1 MPEAVN
7 TAAFEVLVQATKSEA
22 KGILSF
28 ELRPTDGGELPAFT
42 AGSHIDVHLPNGIT
56 RCYSLVNSEA
66 ERDRYVI
73 AVSRDANSKGGSRF
87 LFESQLVGQVV
98 KIGGPRN
105 NFRLV
110 EEAPHVVLIAGG
122 IGVTPLHSMIQ
133 RLEAL
138 GKSWE
143 LHYGTRERAA
153 AAFRAEFEA
162 LEKAKPGRVHFNFDV
177 EDGRML
183 DVAGVVA
190 KAAPDA
196 HLYCCGPAPMLDI
209 FKTAC
214 AGRAPD
220 TVHLEYFAAPVVEA
234 GANTAFT
241 VVLQDSGQTFEIG
254 PDQSIL
260 DVLLDAGIAAPF
272 SCGAGECGSCVVE
285 VLEGE
290 PEHRDCVL
298 SDNERAGNKL
308 MMICVS
314 RAKTGKLVINL

>member
-1 MPEAVN
+1 MNDAV
-7 TAAFEVLVQATKSEA
+7 FDVLIQSTRSEA
-22 KGILSF
+22 KGVLSF
-28 ELRPTDGGELPAFT
+28 DLRAPDGAALPAFT
-42 AGSHIDVHLPNGIT
+42 AGAHIDVHLPNGIT
-56 RCYSLVNSEA
+56 RCYSLVNSQA

-87 LFESQLVGQVV
+87 LFESQLTGQVI
-98 KIGGPRN
+98 KAGGPRN

-110 EEAPHVVLIAGG
+110 EDAPHVVLIAGG
-122 IGVTPLHSMIQ
+122 IGVTPLHSMIL
-133 RLEAL
+133 RLEEL

-143 LHYGTRERAA
+143 LHYGARERAA

-162 LEKAKPGRVHFNFDV
+162 LEAKRPGRVHFNFDL
-177 EDGRML
+177 EDGRFL
-183 DVAGVVA
+183 DVAAVVA

-196 HLYCCGPAPMLDI
+196 HLYCCGPAPMLELY
-209 FKTAC
+209 KSAC
-214 AGRAPD
+214 AGRNPE

-234 GANTAFT
+234 SANTGFT
-241 VVLQDSGQTFEIG
+241 LELKDSGQTFEIG

-298 SDNERAGNKL
+298 SDNERAGGKL

-314 RAKTGKLVINL
+314 RARSKKLVINL

>member
-1 MPEAVN
+1 MSES
-7 TAAFEVLVQATKSEA
+7 TFDVLIQSARSES
-22 KGILSF
+22 KGVMSF
-28 ELRPTDGGELPAFT
+28 ELRAPDGGDLPAFT

-56 RCYSLVNSEA
+56 RCYSLVNSQA

-73 AVSRDANSKGGSRF
+73 AVSLDPNSKGGSRYM
-87 LFESQLVGQVV
+87 FESQLVGQTI
-98 KIGGPRN
+98 KAGGPRN

-110 EEAPHVVLIAGG
+110 EDAPHTVLIAGG
-122 IGVTPLHSMIQ
+122 IGITPMHAMIM
-133 RLEAL
+133 RLEEL

-153 AAFRAEFEA
+153 AAFRAELEA
-162 LEKAKPGRVHFNFDV
+162 LEAARPGRVHFNFDV
-177 EDGRML
+177 EDGHML
-183 DVAGVVA
+183 DVAKVVA
-190 KAAPDA
+190 GARPEA
-196 HLYCCGPAPMLDI
+196 HLYCCGPAPMLEI
-209 FKTAC
+209 YKAAA
-214 AGRAPD
+214 AGRNPD

-234 GANTAFT
+234 GENTAFT
-241 VVLQDSGQTFEIG
+241 LVLQDSGQTFEIG
-254 PDQSIL
+254 SDQSIL

-314 RAKTGKLVINL
+314 RAKSKKLVINL

>member
-1 MPEAVN
+1 MSES
-7 TAAFEVLVQATKSEA
+7 TFDVLILSARSEA

-28 ELRPTDGGELPAFT
+28 ELRAPGGGDLPAFT

-56 RCYSLVNSEA
+56 RCYSLVNSQA

-73 AVSRDANSKGGSRF
+73 AVSLDANSKGGSRYM
-87 LFESQLVGQVV
+87 FESQLVGQTI
-98 KIGGPRN
+98 KAGGPRN

-110 EEAPHVVLIAGG
+110 EDAPHTVLIAGG
-122 IGVTPLHSMIQ
+122 IGITPMHAMIM
-133 RLEAL
+133 RLEEL

-143 LHYGTRERAA
+143 LHYGVRERAA
-153 AAFRAEFEA
+153 AAFRAELEA
-162 LEKAKPGRVHFNFDV
+162 LEAARPGRVHFNFDV
-177 EDGRML
+177 EDGHML

-190 KAAPDA
+190 AARPDA
-196 HLYCCGPAPMLDI
+196 HLYCCGPAPMLEI
-209 FKTAC
+209 YKTAA
-214 AGRAPD
+214 AGRNPD

-234 GANTAFT
+234 GENTGFT
-241 VVLQDSGQTFEIG
+241 VVLQDSGQSFEVG

-314 RAKTGKLVINL
+314 RAKSKKLVINL